1 MPPRTRQKEI
11 EQQPDGIPVP
21 DGGSA
26 PDDSPTGGDIA
37 EAAQTRGVLAQRN
50 DMAMQTFVQWCT
62 TRAETTDE
70 DQYAIMAS
78 VVGEIM
84 SSGNVAE
91 LMAERSPLH
100 ARDLIGKPLILYGF
114 ELREGDYE
122 ESIVGF
128 YAAMTC
134 GRPGSD
140 ETRIITCG
148 GTKVLAK
155 LMMLESFIND
165 PNSDETYPQI
175 FWFTAKE
182 TKKGYKVLDI
192 VRPEIAE

>member
-1 MPPRTRQKEI
+1 MPES
-11 EQQPDGIPVP
+11 
-21 DGGSA
+21 GSA
-26 PDDSPTGGDIA
+26 SDETPTGGDIA
-37 EAAQTRGVLAQRN
+37 LAVRTRSALAQRN
-50 DMAMQTFVQWCT
+50 EMAMQTFMEWAT
-62 TRAETTDE
+62 ARAETTDE

-84 SSGNVAE
+84 GSANVAE

-114 ELREGDYE
+114 ELRQGDYE
-122 ESIVGF
+122 ESAVGF

-140 ETRIITCG
+140 ETRIVTCG

-165 PNSDETYPQI
+165 PSNDEDWPQI
-175 FWFTAKE
+175 FWFTAKR
-182 TKKGYKVLDI
+182 TKAGNTVLDI
-192 VRPEIAE
+192 VRPEITEQANATR